1 VEGGAKGADS
11 TKMVADTKKELKK
24 KVDANEELSAQ
35 GKRILKQ
42 AIQGIGAV
50 RREAIQRQYND
61 KLKRVLMDH
70 PNHRNHKN
78 ATERPISPRRPTK
91 TSRPRHATD
100 RDLVGNVQITEHR
113 KNKFKDCVFR
123 ESLQTRKEYSLQD
136 ITYSKR
142 MTRAQIQG
150 LSRYL
155 KNNGVSTPQDVLSH
169 EGLDAASKVMCRWPR
184 PKELAMLLDELS
196 ETNTVPND
204 LRTYYS
210 GMLTVRADRPS
221 MARLVGHLGASFT
234 EITAEHNLLY
244 IWSRDTKN
252 SSSKQKGDG
261 AEVVTKQVYVYGME
275 KGNVLDA
282 LETIAKRVVELN
294 TELQIVLFERKGRVT
309 ERVLSQDEEFVMRK
323 KREDFFDKFSEEVEV
338 IDDESFRGQRSIHN
352 VDVDPGNVNP
362 EGDDVDYDM
371 KLASSS
377 SNSKYFRH
385 EHERALNE
393 IMRAKNNSSRSEAEI
408 AQNTVFNNP
417 DPLRNRAW
425 ANVVEE
431 EEEEEEERR
440 RAGVKGGRTSRT
452 KSGITRRVAPK
463 TRI

>member
-1 VEGGAKGADS
+1 
-11 TKMVADTKKELKK
+11 
-24 KVDANEELSAQ
+24 
-35 GKRILKQ
+35 
-42 AIQGIGAV
+42 
-50 RREAIQRQYND
+50 
-61 KLKRVLMDH
+61 
-70 PNHRNHKN
+70 
-78 ATERPISPRRPTK
+78 
-91 TSRPRHATD
+91 
-100 RDLVGNVQITEHR
+100 
-113 KNKFKDCVFR
+113 
-123 ESLQTRKEYSLQD
+123 
-136 ITYSKR
+136 
-142 MTRAQIQG
+142 
-150 LSRYL
+150 
-155 KNNGVSTPQDVLSH
+155 
-169 EGLDAASKVMCRWPR
+169 
-184 PKELAMLLDELS
+184 
-196 ETNTVPND
+196 
-204 LRTYYS
+204 
-210 GMLTVRADRPS
+210 
-221 MARLVGHLGASFT
+221 
-234 EITAEHNLLY
+234 
-244 IWSRDTKN
+244 
-252 SSSKQKGDG
+252 
-261 AEVVTKQVYVYGME
+261 
-275 KGNVLDA
+275 
-282 LETIAKRVVELN
+282 
-294 TELQIVLFERKGRVT
+294 
-309 ERVLSQDEEFVMRK
+309 MRK